1 VGSAVSDDAEQHGMP
16 ADVPADPAA
25 DPGADAHVGR
35 PQTGH
40 PEVDEVLA
48 SLDGLTQLPLAA
60 QVAVLERAHE
70 RLRGALDGAVDAD
83 VPGHGA

>member
-1 VGSAVSDDAEQHGMP
+1 MDG
-16 ADVPADPAA
+16 
-25 DPGADAHVGR
+25 
-35 PQTGH
+35 PQSGH

-60 QVAVLERAHE
+60 QVGVLERAHE
-70 RLRGALDGAVDAD
+70 RLRGALDGAVEAD